1 MLWYEHMSQHTFR
14 VIIEPDGKRFHAFAP
29 ALPGC
34 HTHGKTIKEA
44 QKHIGEA
51 IDLYVAALAE
61 VGKAVP
67 VDNSFEA
74 FYTVESV
81 AKSRAAKKR
90 VYA

>member
-1 MLWYEHMSQHTFR
+1 MSQHTFR
-14 VIIEPDGKRFHAFAP
+14 IIIEPDGKRFHAFAP

-51 IDLYVAALAE
+51 IDLYIEALVE
-61 VGKAVP
+61 IGKSVP
-67 VDNSFEA
+67 ADKSVEA
-74 FYTVESV
+74 FYTVATISQTV
-81 AKSRAAKKR
+81 TRSARRR